1 MSQEGWIGD
10 LLLMPQKQ
18 KQMLMIA
25 NDRIYSM
32 DLLWEKRYVVSV
44 NTVQY
49 SRVTKCHLGSNVP
62 EEQNHDTVI

>member
-10 LLLMPQKQ
+10 LLLMPQMQ
-18 KQMLMIA
+18 KQMLMIE

-44 NTVQY
+44 NTVQVY
-49 SRVTKCHLGSNVP
+49 
-62 EEQNHDTVI
+62 

>member
-10 LLLMPQKQ
+10 LLLMPRKQ
-18 KQMLMIA
+18 KQMLMIE

-49 SRVTKCHLGSNVP
+49 SRVTKCHLRSNVP